1 MLRKTLQTIFAI
13 ALLQLG
19 NSALAFTL
27 ITIPPEQVSPS
38 NAITDST
45 TLDTQVQSIALAIRT
60 HLFSARHARNS
71 NKTAQYG
78 GVLAANSHVDSV
90 SDLDGLTL
98 AYNDLAAAGG
108 GSVAEGGSGNA
119 SKGLWITSAYSSLK
133 NDFSRTRFD
142 GDTHNLLAGF
152 DITLADKYILG
163 VAVSHELSR
172 FDTKF
177 NIGNE
182 KTTGFNISPY
192 IAVLL
197 SDAWSIDVGLGHGK
211 FKTSQSR
218 AVADPLFVPIPVV
231 VDSEFSSTR
240 DFVSTNLTNVSAW
253 GNLKLTSSVGYIAAK
268 QKQDG
273 YVESNGNAV
282 SDSSRTSKQWNL
294 AGEAAYSHGDSES
307 FVGVIYEKNR
317 NPAKIEFTTGEQP
330 PNDPDSFLLN
340 VGWRYFGKGL
350 AANFMFSSRLG
361 QEKVT
366 EYGFSTVIRSE
377 F

>member
-1 MLRKTLQTIFAI
+1 MLRKTLQTILAI

-19 NSALAFTL
+19 NSALGFTL
-27 ITIPPEQVSPS
+27 IVPQEQISPG
-38 NAITDST
+38 NTITDST
-45 TLDTQVQSIALAIRT
+45 TLDTQVQSIALAIKT
-60 HLFSARHARNS
+60 HLFSVRHGQNS

-90 SDLDGLTL
+90 SDLDGSTL

-108 GSVAEGGSGNA
+108 GGVAEGGGGAAKN
-119 SKGLWITSAYSSLK
+119 GLWITSAFSTLK

-142 GDTHNLLAGF
+142 GDNFNLLAGY
-152 DITLADKYILG
+152 DITLSDKYILG

-177 NIGNE
+177 NLGNE
-182 KTTGFNISPY
+182 KTTGFNIIPY

-197 SDAWSIDVGLGHGK
+197 SDAWSVDLGLGHGR
-211 FKTSQSR
+211 FNTSQSR
-218 AVADPLFVPIPVV
+218 PVSGAPLPVP

-240 DFVSTNLTNVSAW
+240 DFASTNLTNVSAW

-268 QKQDG
+268 QKQES
-273 YVESNGNAV
+273 YVESNGNTV
-282 SDSSRTSKQWNL
+282 SDTSRTSRQWNL
-294 AGEAAYSHGDSES
+294 AGEAAYGHGDSES
-307 FVGVIYEKNR
+307 FVGVIYERIR
-317 NPAKIEFTTGEQP
+317 NPAKIGFATGEQP
-330 PNDPDSFLLN
+330 PNDPDSFLVN
-340 VGWRYFGKGL
+340 AGWRYFGKGM

-361 QEKVT
+361 QEQVT
-366 EYGFSTVIRSE
+366 EYGFAATIRAE